1 MHRTLDDDVSIKRRL
16 STMLLGSI
24 GFPRQTYQCYRCIC
38 RAKASIRQSHSEVP
52 VGREGYSLD
61 ESKYPSFLRQTKSE
75 DKDSTTA
82 VHSDKWAKKL
92 PLPVHHSQKYQN
104 KPAQPKQSFQ
114 ARPNAHHNREPKYTR
129 PRQRDIPA
137 DHMGKGKNLA
147 DRVRSSTSLG
157 TEKVPEM
164 KQPKLSRS
172 EALQR
177 LREDRGI
184 PTPTDN
190 FEPLTK
196 STLPTNSATSQ
207 SAGENFV
214 QEPTVESWND
224 ARAQH
229 RRKPWSSVFRNPHE
243 DRHHLKK
250 KDGHR
255 RFLSD
260 DEVQPKEV
268 VQAAKEKKKRTQE
281 VSANSKRVIIPP
293 FISVS
298 NFANLLNFRLS
309 KLIRLIT
316 DLGIENANHDYVLS
330 GEMAGLICLE
340 NNIDY
345 KIESRSTFDLAPL
358 PFPSDVSK
366 YPLRPPVVTLM
377 GHVDHGKT
385 TLLDKLRSSSVA
397 EKEAGGITQHI
408 GAFTV
413 QLPSGKE
420 ITFLDTPGHAAFLEM
435 RARGAKVTDVIVLV
449 VAADDGIKPQ
459 TEECI
464 KHAKLANVPMIVAIN
479 KIDKEDADVERTK
492 RQLAEHGVDLEEFG
506 GETQAIEVSGLRE
519 KGLDN
524 LEEAIVTLSEVLNH
538 RAPNDGLVEGWV
550 VESDV
555 RQGLGSVATIIVKR
569 GTIKK
574 GSFLVAGDSWT
585 RVKTMKSSNNE
596 EVVEARPGV
605 PVQVFGWKSVPQV
618 GADVL
623 EADSEADAKL
633 VVANREIY
641 YQHKELFDQVDKMN
655 EERAK
660 QRMTEAEKAD
670 GVDPASS
677 TKSIT
682 SFKEVPFIIKA
693 DVLGSIE
700 AVVNSIAGIGNE
712 FVGIR
717 IISTGV
723 GDITTSDVRL
733 AETTKGMRC

>member
-1 MHRTLDDDVSIKRRL
+1 MLIGSKGYSRHGNQCHRCLYRARASLRR
-16 STMLLGSI
+16 
-24 GFPRQTYQCYRCIC
+24 
-38 RAKASIRQSHSEVP
+38 SHSEVP
-52 VGREGYSLD
+52 VGREGYRLD

-75 DKDSTTA
+75 DKASMKA
-82 VHSDKWAKKL
+82 VHSDKWAEKL
-92 PLPVHHSQKYQN
+92 PLPLQHSQKYQY
-104 KPAQPKQSFQ
+104 KPTRQKQTFQ
-114 ARPNAHHNREPKYTR
+114 ARSNANYNREPNYGAS
-129 PRQRDIPA
+129 RQRHVSA
-137 DHMGKGKNLA
+137 DHKDKTKNSA
-147 DRVRSSTSLG
+147 DRVRSSISPG
-157 TEKVPEM
+157 TQKSPRTN
-164 KQPKLSRS
+164 QANLSRS

-184 PTPTDN
+184 PTPTDD
-190 FEPLTK
+190 FAPLTT
-196 STLPTNSATSQ
+196 SIPPSNLTASQ
-207 SAGENFV
+207 SAGENLR
-214 QEPTVESWND
+214 QETIVESWRD
-224 ARAQH
+224 SVAQD
-229 RRKPWSSVFRNPHE
+229 RRKPWSSDVRSPHD
-243 DRHHLKK
+243 DRHHLRK
-250 KDGHR
+250 KDVRR

-260 DEVQPKEV
+260 EEVEPKEV
-268 VQAAKEKKKRTQE
+268 IQATKGTKKRTKE
-281 VSANSKRVIIPP
+281 VNANYKRVIIPP

-298 NFANLLNFRLS
+298 NLANLVDFRIS
-309 KLIRLIT
+309 KLVRMIA
-316 DLGIENANHDYVLS
+316 DLGIQNANHDYVLS

-340 NNIDY
+340 NNIEY
-345 KIESRSTFDLAPL
+345 KIEAQSTLDLAPL

-385 TLLDKLRSSSVA
+385 TLLDKLRNSSVA

-435 RARGAKVTDVIVLV
+435 RARGAKVTDIIVLV

-492 RQLAEHGVDLEEFG
+492 RQLADHGVDLEEFG

-524 LEEAIVTLSEVLNH
+524 LEEAIVILSEVLNH

-569 GTIKK
+569 GTLKN
-574 GSFLVAGDSWT
+574 GSFLIAGNSWT
-585 RVKTMKSSNNE
+585 RVKSMKSSNNE
-596 EVVEARPGV
+596 EVVEAGPGV

-623 EADSEADAKL
+623 EADSEAIAKL
-633 VVANREIY
+633 VVANRDISY
-641 YQHKELFDQVDKMN
+641 RHKALFGQVDKMN
-655 EERAK
+655 AERAQ
-660 QRMTEAEKAD
+660 QRTIEAEKAEAID
-670 GVDPASS
+670 SATS

-682 SFKEVPFIIKA
+682 SFEEVPFIVKA

-712 FVGIR
+712 FVGIK

-723 GDITTSDVRL
+723 GNISISDVKL
-733 AETTKGMRC
+733 AETTKGMSCQKGAMLNL